1 VKGGNIVP
9 KVALYKQDG
18 SETGD
23 IELNEAVFGVEPN
36 NHIMNEVVL
45 MQRAAKRHGTHA
57 VKNRGEV
64 RGGGAKPWRQK
75 GTGRARQGSTRS
87 PQWVG
92 GGTVFGPTTSRN
104 YKYKLPKK
112 VRKSALKSALASKVK
127 QDEIIVLDDLQFDA
141 PKTKEALQV
150 LEALNVNE
158 KVLIVTADKN
168 DNVIYSTNNLP
179 TVKTVSVNEINVL
192 DLVAYDKLVIT
203 KDAAEKAGE
212 VLA

>member
-1 VKGGNIVP
+1 
-9 KVALYKQDG
+9 DG

-36 NHIMNEVVL
+36 NHIMKEVVL
-45 MQRAAKRHGTHA
+45 MQRAAKRQGTHA
-57 VKNRGEV
+57 VKNRGEE
-64 RGGGAKPWRQK
+64 RGGGAKPWSK
-75 GTGRARQGSTRS
+75 KATGRARQSSTGA
-87 PQWVG
+87 PKWVG
-92 GGTVFGPTTSRN
+92 GGTVFGPTTSRT

-168 DNVIYSTNNLP
+168 
-179 TVKTVSVNEINVL
+179 
-192 DLVAYDKLVIT
+192 
-203 KDAAEKAGE
+203 
-212 VLA
+212 

>member
-1 VKGGNIVP
+1 DRSALFSILLQELHLQFTLVP
-9 KVALYKQDG
+9 YTTLFRSKVAVYKQDG

-45 MQRAAKRHGTHA
+45 MQRAANRHGTHA

-64 RGGGAKPWRQK
+64 RRGGAKPWRQK
-75 GTGRARQGSTRS
+75 GRGRARHGSTRS
-87 PQWVG
+87 PEWAG
-92 GGTVFGPTTSRN
+92 GGAGFGPTTSRK

-168 DNVIYSTNNLP
+168 DNVIYSTNNIP
-179 TVKTVSVNEINVL
+179 R
-192 DLVAYDKLVIT
+192 
-203 KDAAEKAGE
+203 
-212 VLA
+212 

>member
-1 VKGGNIVP
+1 
-9 KVALYKQDG
+9 DG

-64 RGGGAKPWRQK
+64 SGGGAKPWRQK
-75 GTGRARQGSTRS
+75 GTRSEGQGSTRS
-87 PQWVG
+87 TQLVG
-92 GGTVFGPTTSRN
+92 VGTVFGQTTSRN
-104 YKYKLPKK
+104 YKYKLLKK
-112 VRKSALKSALASKVK
+112 VRRSALKSALASKVK

-150 LEALNVNE
+150 LEALNINE

-192 DLVAYDKLVIT
+192 DLVA
-203 KDAAEKAGE
+203 
-212 VLA
+212 

>member
-1 VKGGNIVP
+1 
-9 KVALYKQDG
+9 
-18 SETGD
+18 
-23 IELNEAVFGVEPN
+23 
-36 NHIMNEVVL
+36 
-45 MQRAAKRHGTHA
+45 
-57 VKNRGEV
+57 
-64 RGGGAKPWRQK
+64 
-75 GTGRARQGSTRS
+75 RQGSTRS

-150 LEALNVNE
+150 LEALNVKE
-158 KVLIVTADKN
+158 KVISVTADKTY
-168 DNVIYSTNNLP
+168 NVIYSTNTLP
-179 TVKTVSVNEINVL
+179 TGKTVSVNEIHVL
-192 DLVAYDKLVIT
+192 DLVAYDRLVIT

>member
-1 VKGGNIVP
+1 
-9 KVALYKQDG
+9 
-18 SETGD
+18 
-23 IELNEAVFGVEPN
+23 
-36 NHIMNEVVL
+36 
-45 MQRAAKRHGTHA
+45 KRHGTHA
-57 VKNRGEV
+57 VKNRVEV

-87 PQWVG
+87 PQWDG

-127 QDEIIVLDDLQFDA
+127 QDEIIVLDDLQLDA
-141 PKTKEALQV
+141 PKTKEGVQV
-150 LEALNVNE
+150 LDELNVNE
-158 KVLIVTADKN
+158 NVLIVTADKN
-168 DNVIYSTNNLP
+168 DNVNYSTNKAP

>member
-1 VKGGNIVP
+1 KGGNIVP

-23 IELNEAVFGVEPN
+23 IELNEAVLGVEPN

-45 MQRAAKRHGTHA
+45 MQRAARRHVTYA
-57 VKNRGEV
+57 VKNRGAV
-64 RGGGAKPWRQK
+64 TGGGAKARRQK

-150 LEALNVNE
+150 L
-158 KVLIVTADKN
+158 
-168 DNVIYSTNNLP
+168 
-179 TVKTVSVNEINVL
+179 
-192 DLVAYDKLVIT
+192 
-203 KDAAEKAGE
+203 
-212 VLA
+212 

>member
-1 VKGGNIVP
+1 
-9 KVALYKQDG
+9 
-18 SETGD
+18 
-23 IELNEAVFGVEPN
+23 IE
-36 NHIMNEVVL
+36 
-45 MQRAAKRHGTHA
+45 RK
-57 VKNRGEV
+57 
-64 RGGGAKPWRQK
+64 
-75 GTGRARQGSTRS
+75 RQGSTS
-87 PQWVG
+87 ALQWVDA
-92 GGTVFGPTTSRN
+92 GTVFGPTTSRN

-112 VRKSALKSALASKVK
+112 VLKSALKSALASKVK
-127 QDEIIVLDDLQFDA
+127 KDEIIVLDDLQFDA

>member
-1 VKGGNIVP
+1 GG
-9 KVALYKQDG
+9 
-18 SETGD
+18 E
-23 IELNEAVFGVEPN
+23 
-36 NHIMNEVVL
+36 
-45 MQRAAKRHGTHA
+45 
-57 VKNRGEV
+57 
-64 RGGGAKPWRQK
+64 KPCRQE
-75 GTGRARQGSTRS
+75 GTGIARQGYTRS

-104 YKYKLPKK
+104 YKYKLPTK

-127 QDEIIVLDDLQFDA
+127 QDAIIVLDDLQFDA
-141 PKTKEALQV
+141 PKTNEALQV
-150 LEALNVNE
+150 VEALNVHE
-158 KVLIVTADKN
+158 EVLIVTADKN
-168 DNVIYSTNNLP
+168 DNVIYSTNHLP